1 MKRSIVLLALALTV
15 LLLGFTTPAP
25 AQSSPAK
32 GTVIIPESSIAQP
45 GDEGVRAHTNVLVF
59 LPDVVEPDTSYP
71 PGENPGSLAC
81 VYKLVKQTK
90 GCEKGNSN
98 FPTGGSNAIALVD
111 AYDNP
116 DASSDLK
123 TFAKMFFPSVTPNFT
138 QVYASSGPPGS
149 GCNGKGSQ
157 PPGDEGWGLEEDLDI
172 EYAFGMA
179 PKAHIYL
186 VEAQSSSD
194 SDLFCAETV
203 ASALVAAAG
212 GGEVSNS
219 WISYGEDSGET
230 EYDQYFQQTGVVF
243 FAGSGDD
250 GAGTGYPMVSPY
262 VVSAGGTQ
270 INRDS
275 NGNFTS
281 ESGWSGAGGGP
292 SQYEKRPTWQNVI
305 KKIVGNHRGTPDL
318 SSDASPGSAV
328 AIYDSY
334 GYSGW
339 TEVGGTS
346 VASPTLAG
354 IINAAGTFNSST
366 TKENTE
372 MYGKYPKEYKVEFRD
387 ITTGGNS
394 YGCKKY
400 WDYCSGIGSPLTYVG
415 K

>member
-212 GGEVSNS
+212 GG
-219 WISYGEDSGET
+219 
-230 EYDQYFQQTGVVF
+230 
-243 FAGSGDD
+243 
-250 GAGTGYPMVSPY
+250 
-262 VVSAGGTQ
+262 
-270 INRDS
+270 
-275 NGNFTS
+275 
-281 ESGWSGAGGGP
+281 
-292 SQYEKRPTWQNVI
+292 
-305 KKIVGNHRGTPDL
+305 
-318 SSDASPGSAV
+318 
-328 AIYDSY
+328 
-334 GYSGW
+334 
-339 TEVGGTS
+339 
-346 VASPTLAG
+346 
-354 IINAAGTFNSST
+354 
-366 TKENTE
+366 
-372 MYGKYPKEYKVEFRD
+372 
-387 ITTGGNS
+387 
-394 YGCKKY
+394 
-400 WDYCSGIGSPLTYVG
+400 
-415 K
+415 